1 MQGKEVVFVFYSYK
15 IKTEKKEEIDWDLM
29 EQNDQRMVK
38 EKIFQTMLESTGW
51 EQKKAERKKPLETE
65 ENQ

>member
-15 IKTEKKEEIDWDLM
+15 IKTEKKEEIDWNLM
-29 EQNDQRMVK
+29 EQNDQHMVK

-51 EQKKAERKKPLETE
+51 EQKKAERKKSLETE
-65 ENQ
+65 ENR